1 MVLKKHVAP
10 PGRPKRTNAPERGA
24 RPQDATDIHTSL
36 DFARSLWYSRL
47 MTKSVRNVN
56 FMHMTRFGWA
66 VEGVVR

>member
-1 MVLKKHVAP
+1 
-10 PGRPKRTNAPERGA
+10 
-24 RPQDATDIHTSL
+24 
-36 DFARSLWYSRL
+36 